1 MNKTTTATV
10 TMAHRKQRKC
20 RQNKR
25 KTTSKYNITKAK
37 AEWTPNLTREYVQ
50 RIDKRMLG
58 GMILMFIS
66 FMIMMIDIFETEEQS
81 IMKYVVNKAEVR
93 VPDYVGCFD
102 QVKSVLNS
110 TTKTHSF
117 CE

>member
-1 MNKTTTATV
+1 
-10 TMAHRKQRKC
+10 
-20 RQNKR
+20 
-25 KTTSKYNITKAK
+25 
-37 AEWTPNLTREYVQ
+37 
-50 RIDKRMLG
+50 
-58 GMILMFIS
+58 MFIS

-110 TTKTHSF
+110 TTKTNSF
-117 CE
+117 YEASCVKDLHHFLNKGGIHF